1 MKFKTV
7 SSIIL
12 ASFLLFGCS
21 SVGQSSKDND
31 TNISNV
37 SINQQQKEIKIS
49 VASVAISHVLSE
61 LNQKIVGRPTTKLEL
76 PTAYVDIPEIGS
88 SFSLDFE
95 KVLSV
100 GTELLIGDY
109 LFKDKIENL
118 AKQYGI
124 DTFYIDTSSYDKFL
138 RDIEELGKKI
148 NKEKEASNLV
158 QRFKDP
164 LNNLSS
170 VNKNLK
176 VAIISGTSESNMLA
190 TEESYVGS
198 LVKAFGVK
206 NIVNEIMVSDSD
218 VQAVNNYV
226 NLNLE
231 QLLVNQPDLILTFGH
246 GNMDEANKSLEKLFE
261 ENPAWMNLEAVK
273 NNKIYNLDSNLFG
286 TSANIN
292 IDKALTELE
301 RIFND

>member
-1 MKFKTV
+1 MKFKRV

-12 ASFLLFGCS
+12 VSFLLLGCS
-21 SVGQSSKDND
+21 SVGQASKEND
-31 TNISNV
+31 TNSSNV

-76 PTAYVDIPEIGS
+76 PATYVDIPEIGS
-88 SFSLDFE
+88 SFSPDFE

-109 LFKDKIENL
+109 LFKDKIENS

-148 NKEKEASNLV
+148 NKEKEASKLV
-158 QRFKDP
+158 ERFREP
-164 LNNLSS
+164 LNNLSA
-170 VNKNLK
+170 VNKDLK

-190 TEESYVGS
+190 TEDSYVGS
-198 LVKAFGVK
+198 LVKALGVK
-206 NIVNEIMVSDSD
+206 NIVNEIMASNSD

-246 GNMDEANKSLEKLFE
+246 GNIDEANKSLEKLFG
-261 ENPAWMNLEAVK
+261 ENPAWMNLDAVK

-292 IDKALTELE
+292 IDKALTELG
-301 RIFND
+301 RIFNG

>member
-1 MKFKTV
+1 M
-7 SSIIL
+7 
-12 ASFLLFGCS
+12 
-21 SVGQSSKDND
+21 
-31 TNISNV
+31 

-198 LVKAFGVK
+198 LVKALGVK
-206 NIVNEIMVSDSD
+206 NIVNEIMVSDLG

-273 NNKIYNLDSNLFG
+273 NSKIYNLDSNLFG

-301 RIFND
+301 RIFNG